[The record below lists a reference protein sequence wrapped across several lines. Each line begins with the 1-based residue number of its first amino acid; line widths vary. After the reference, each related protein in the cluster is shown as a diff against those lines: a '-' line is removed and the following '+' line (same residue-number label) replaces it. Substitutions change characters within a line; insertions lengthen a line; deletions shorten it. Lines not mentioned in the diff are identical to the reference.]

1 MPQGSEQADAVAA
14 RLRDILAAAEGEVR
28 RLLLKMQTTPGE
40 ATLAATQNNQA
51 VVSQIRR
58 RIASLGGL
66 ITEEAAK
73 ASAAAATGES
83 RRLGITMEPD
93 VLRVLDAITEDRI
106 REISAT
112 WAAAADEVARAAR
125 VATTSGADLS
135 RLIDDVQGKLGGA
148 RASSLSAVDS
158 MTMAAG
164 RQITILD
171 AEMGGEDMVY
181 AYGGPVDAITRLFC
195 RNHHS
200 RLTSQVYTVEA
211 LDRLSNPGQP
221 TPVSVYLGGFNCRH
235 NLQPMTR
242 AMALDRGY
250 RVVE

>member
-1 MPQGSEQADAVAA
+1 MPQGSEQADAAAA
-14 RLRDILAAAEGEVR
+14 RLRDILAAAEAEVR
-28 RLLLKMQTTPGE
+28 RLLLKMETTPGE

-58 RIASLGGL
+58 RIASLGAL
-66 ITEEAAK
+66 ITSEAAR

-93 VLRVLDAITEDRI
+93 VLRILDAITEDRI
-106 REISAT
+106 KEISAT

-125 VATTSGADLS
+125 VAITSGADLS
-135 RLIDDVQGKLGGA
+135 RLVDDVQAKLGGA
-148 RASSLSAVDS
+148 RAGSLSAVDS

-164 RQITILD
+164 RQITIID
-171 AEMGGEDMVY
+171 AEASGEDMVY
-181 AYGGPVDAITRLFC
+181 GYGGPVDAITRLFC
-195 RNHHS
+195 REHHS
-200 RLTSQVYTVEA
+200 RLTSQVYTRAA

-242 AMALDRGY
+242 AMAIDRGY